1 MNSLVTIVCTLTA
14 LYLGVKL
21 GYDAGSEAG
30 FDKAF
35 DNGAEWATYQM
46 KAEAVYHNKAII
58 DDNSVFVWN
67 D

>member
-30 FDKAF
+30 FDK
-35 DNGAEWATYQM
+35 GSEWATHQM
-46 KAEAVYHNKAII
+46 EAEAIWEGKATMDSNFTLIWNK
-58 DDNSVFVWN
+58 
-67 D
+67 